1 MNNPSDNTDSNDFDL
16 FAPPEDDHLQ
26 EQLAKGT
33 FQWTNKTTR
42 VLSVLLLFVATL
54 SAGAWYGH
62 RSANST
68 GASSANAFASLRA
81 GRLNT
86 SGGLPDPAALAAAGA
101 AGGFNGFSRG
111 SAGTIT
117 KVSGKTI
124 TITLDQ
130 DPTTP
135 LKSGDSISLR
145 PSNGGGGSGGGTI
158 VNGAPSIGSGATSN
172 RGAGSKKG
180 ATTSN
185 SGTLPTPAPSSS
197 AGGPRGPG
205 GPGGGGFNN
214 PELTACLEKAGVTFT
229 PGTRPDRAD
238 PKIAAALQKCFAA
251 VGGPGGGAGG
261 PGFGNRPGAGAGT
274 LSTPSP
280 APSN

>member
-1 MNNPSDNTDSNDFDL
+1 MNNPSDNTESSDFDL

-42 VLSVLLLFVATL
+42 ILGVLLLFVATL

-86 SGGLPDPAALAAAGA
+86 AGGFPDPAALAAAGAA

-117 KVSGKTI
+117 KVSGKTV

-135 LKSGDSISLR
+135 LKSGDLISLR
-145 PSNGGGGSGGGTI
+145 ATNPMSN
-158 VNGAPSIGSGATSN
+158 NG
-172 RGAGSKKG
+172 
-180 ATTSN
+180 SN
-185 SGTLPTPAPSSS
+185 SAPVITPGASSGSTSKSAGGQKKVKSKSNSIPTPTDTS
-197 AGGPRGPG
+197 AAQPGGPRGPG
-205 GPGGGGFNN
+205 GGRGFNN
-214 PELTACLEKAGVTFT
+214 PAFTACLAKEGVALD
-229 PGTRPDRAD
+229 PGTRPDRTD
-238 PKIAAALQKCFAA
+238 PKIATALQKCFATL
-251 VGGPGGGAGG
+251 GGPGGGTGG
-261 PGFGNRPGAGAGT
+261 PGFGNRPGGGAGT
-274 LSTPSP
+274 LSTPTP

>member
-117 KVSGKTI
+117 KVSGKSV

-185 SGTLPTPAPSSS
+185 SGTLPTPAPSSN
-197 AGGPRGPG
+197 AGRARGPG
-205 GPGGGGFNN
+205 GPGGGGGGFNN
-214 PELTACLEKAGVTFT
+214 PELTACLEKEGVTFT

-261 PGFGNRPGAGAGT
+261 PGFGNRPGAGT